1 MNCFQAPSYVEEAFQ
16 RHEEGITESRK
27 RLFLPTL
34 PKTANT
40 PNESVKFKHNKFVKS
55 KTRIIY
61 KNRAASILDDSIRLH
76 GDIDNLTTENFKLSD
91 LSRFSERFKRRYVS
105 RCLANDVLLR
115 RDRWVQCMYFTLHKL
130 NVYST
135 EQVAKIQL
143 STEDDRLHAIL
154 GTACHAIGWAP
165 FFPEFCFT
173 GGLKEYPFKKKGK
186 ERKPRVINPC
196 LEGLAIYPCLSNCIP
211 ASEQQALKVLDILEK
226 CQTLDRKQI
235 RQVLM
240 TLNKCNAN
248 IRTPFLQTVEKRNHP
263 VGCYSGEN
271 LCPSDLVVLRKLY
284 PHYANVR
291 KLYQI
296 LNELKNIHEM
306 IADLDAAV
314 ACGDFEYIRKLL
326 AFKPPEKPSKVHT
339 VERPTSIVNSKT
351 MAEKYGKHLLNF
363 YKEIENLPRTAC
375 ICCEKL
381 TDNAHL
387 QTITARRKNL
397 GNVVWQQLLSYL
409 NSHSRT
415 IIRGEPRVNSLIG
428 QTICRSCSSELSKN
442 KIPTISIMNG
452 MDTGSQPDCIASL
465 SEFESIFIHLAMCY
479 QTIIKLTPMGANL
492 PYSARMDKLKGFA
505 VHITQPLNSAITEL
519 FGNRPT
525 KLVDPD
531 EYIVLHGIPK
541 KDRAVWQRLVSVDK
555 IHAALVWLKKNNPL
569 YQKIDI
575 PENPLD
581 LLPPDV
587 AQSDEGDSENDAGKH
602 NDFDSHSSKDL
613 SSASNNSLP
622 EYVADDHM
630 PQGPEMAPA
639 SNEDSMTGDSDSD
652 GISFHH
658 EQVTRT
664 SSEIDIYSES
674 ASDGEQNDTSTNNT
688 NDQAKNISGGCS
700 EAEQLGENE
709 TDEDESELLDAT
721 ELKEDDMERINNMET
736 QTEKLK
742 FIIIKNLLGYARQL
756 PVLGHVCK
764 ACIARLRKVRTHLT
778 KRLGS
783 ELTIVNH
790 NSIDLA
796 NMAEYV
802 AKCKAAMK
810 ASSSN
815 LPLIVCTL
823 CKCMPNSKKLTSKRC
838 KKITKI
844 LENCE
849 SLKYEIKELQTD
861 QINYLTKIDEL
872 RTNGYLCKSCHVKY
886 NGYCEVS
893 DLKLESKTELERI
906 LKKSVSKIEACNSKL
921 DVFTSVA
928 EEFKDS
934 EIENYCVKCK
944 KSLSPNNRVLPSF
957 SRNVTVH
964 NANYLPNSSHFGQE
978 STNELHFSMTDE
990 NYTIYEYLG
999 SIKVYGSGAHSAN
1012 LKRTLSMNVLCI
1024 KQFIKILA
1032 LVKQYKACCK
1042 SCVGT
1047 VEGSLKMLHNILKG
1061 TIRNVYQFKKFEG
1074 DHSLKF
1080 NLEYIDVD
1088 VYRSLVFD
1096 ALDKFKRA
1104 ATDNECYDCSAHLK
1118 DCLIQVSTVEGL
1130 EQNIIHAI
1138 E

>member
-1 MNCFQAPSYVEEAFQ
+1 MEEAFQ
-16 RHEEGITESRK
+16 QHEEGITESRK

-40 PNESVKFKHNKFVKS
+40 PKESVKFKHNKFVKS

-61 KNRAASILDDSIRLH
+61 KNRAASILDDAIRLH

-135 EQVAKIQL
+135 EQFAKIQL
-143 STEDDRLHAIL
+143 STDDDRLQAIL

-186 ERKPRVINPC
+186 ERKPRAINPC
-196 LEGLAIYPCLSNCIP
+196 LEGLAIYPCISNCIP

-226 CQTLDRKQI
+226 CQTLDRKQL

-240 TLNKCNAN
+240 TLDKCNAN
-248 IRTPFLQTVEKRNHP
+248 VRTPFLQTVEKRNHP

-284 PHYANVR
+284 PHYTNVR

-296 LNELKNIHEM
+296 LNELKNIHEI

-314 ACGDFEYIRKLL
+314 ACGDFVYIRKLL
-326 AFKPPEKPSKVHT
+326 AYMPPEKPSKVHT
-339 VERPTSIVNSKT
+339 VERPKTIVNSKT

-363 YKEIENLPRTAC
+363 YKGIENLPRTAC

-397 GNVVWQQLLSYL
+397 GNLVWQQLLSYL

-415 IIRGEPRVNSLIG
+415 IIRGEPCVNSLIG

-465 SEFESIFIHLAMCY
+465 NEFESIFIHLAMCY

-541 KDRAVWQRLVSVDK
+541 KDRAVWQRLVSVNK

-587 AQSDEGDSENDAGKH
+587 AQSDDSNSENDAGKH
-602 NDFDSHSSKDL
+602 DDSDSHSSKGL

-622 EYVADDHM
+622 EYDVDDYM

-639 SNEDSMTGDSDSD
+639 SDEDNTTGDSDSD

-664 SSEIDIYSES
+664 SSEIDIYSDS
-674 ASDGEQNDTSTNNT
+674 ASDGEQDDASANNT
-688 NDQAKNISGGCS
+688 NDQAKNVSGGCS
-700 EAEQLGENE
+700 EAEQLGVNE
-709 TDEDESELLDAT
+709 IDEEESELLDAT
-721 ELKEDDMERINNMET
+721 ELDEDDIEKINNMET

-756 PVLGHVCK
+756 PVLGHVCN
-764 ACIARLRKVRTHLT
+764 ACIARFRKVRTHLT

-796 NMAEYV
+796 NM
-802 AKCKAAMK
+802 
-810 ASSSN
+810 
-815 LPLIVCTL
+815 LL
-823 CKCMPNSKKLTSKRC
+823 
-838 KKITKI
+838 
-844 LENCE
+844 
-849 SLKYEIKELQTD
+849 
-861 QINYLTKIDEL
+861 
-872 RTNGYLCKSCHVKY
+872 
-886 NGYCEVS
+886 
-893 DLKLESKTELERI
+893 
-906 LKKSVSKIEACNSKL
+906 SVRQ
-921 DVFTSVA
+921 
-928 EEFKDS
+928 
-934 EIENYCVKCK
+934 
-944 KSLSPNNRVLPSF
+944 P
-957 SRNVTVH
+957 
-964 NANYLPNSSHFGQE
+964 
-978 STNELHFSMTDE
+978 
-990 NYTIYEYLG
+990 
-999 SIKVYGSGAHSAN
+999 
-1012 LKRTLSMNVLCI
+1012 
-1024 KQFIKILA
+1024 
-1032 LVKQYKACCK
+1032 
-1042 SCVGT
+1042 
-1047 VEGSLKMLHNILKG
+1047 
-1061 TIRNVYQFKKFEG
+1061 
-1074 DHSLKF
+1074 
-1080 NLEYIDVD
+1080 
-1088 VYRSLVFD
+1088 
-1096 ALDKFKRA
+1096 
-1104 ATDNECYDCSAHLK
+1104 
-1118 DCLIQVSTVEGL
+1118 
-1130 EQNIIHAI
+1130 
-1138 E
+1138 